1 SEDAQLAVR
10 RPDATAAAGCR
21 ATGAATAGVP
31 RSAVRAD
38 DPFRRWSLQQLLVVP
53 GVQAI
58 LPVPLPSALS
68 LALAPARSGCGRDKN
83 DAGAEAVRADGFG
96 SLGGDA
102 VRDRGVA
109 VLVSPAAILI
119 LGRPNG
125 AEGKGPAGRV
135 GAGRTGH
142 GLGDVVRRRGGD
154 VWMQDVEEDEKM
166 ADEEEAR
173 EPEHIEDSD
182 DEWGGVYTQRQCLH
196 PQHGRQWQQQPQDY
210 GRTHQDEEAEE
221 ERGGGGGLTALG
233 PVGLGPWRRALIL
246 PAEVQPLPPQAL
258 LVPGSATT
266 SAAALPSA
274 AAAAPFFA
282 AGAVTGLLLIDPS
295 CDMPQV
301 DARQMQRGRPEQEQ
315 KHGHP
320 GGLGSG
326 DDDGRS
332 GVQEAGMAKVL
343 AHMSRQWDAG
353 VQRILEQ
360 RATLARM
367 VHLTR
372 EAEQLMADAGQQP
385 LPACGSAAA
394 RPPSR
399 AALLDPLLDL
409 EKEFLIQPQQRV
421 RSRSAVSTRES
432 AGPPAAGAGRGGGG
446 DGDGDGDGTD
456 MSAAVD
462 KLLDQLLGCGGAGAA
477 NGGNVAATVPAAVA
491 ARSRSESAPT
501 TIHVPTVAAAGAK
514 AGGGEGGAAA
524 SEPQVPDN
532 GSSWSP
538 VLESL
543 TQTRQAGN
551 WVLRA
556 VLRLESG
563 QEAGGG
569 GRFAAVANADGN
581 GRGSGSDNGRSAGDK
596 RPPVAS
602 GQQRP
607 PLTPP
612 PPPLQ
617 LDDVVLLPYCHSGL
631 GLRSVLGRWEVL
643 DRGSRR
649 VAVEAAVPLGELL
662 ALASAAAATA
672 TPGGCLDAGSGA
684 EWELDSESRH
694 LRDLQ
699 IALGPLPGLFEGPND
714 DGDDTVYSDGCSSDT
729 DTDIEA
735 ACNLD
740 DGGLHDHDENGGIG
754 TRPTHG
760 NSSITS
766 RSTACK
772 ARELHLGATVRITA
786 RVSSCPYLEDSGG
799 RIGGSTESSSA
810 SLLQVR
816 VLDVGRVIVPLH
828 SLLQSGTNGNLAQ
841 RQQQQVEGGSKG
853 ASKAGVGDIH
863 GGIGSVRQPPL
874 RPATGLL
881 LAPSRSLLL
890 TATTGEAAGPEARM
904 RTGAAPAAAAGG
916 GGGVPS
922 CGSVPCGI
930 GAPQWARSGG
940 MCGDLLER
948 LLLEPGFRTPTE
960 HESTG
965 YASRQSKAEYQ
976 DDHLVLLCVHRISG
990 GNEFQRLHHLTA

>member
-1 SEDAQLAVR
+1 
-10 RPDATAAAGCR
+10 
-21 ATGAATAGVP
+21 
-31 RSAVRAD
+31 
-38 DPFRRWSLQQLLVVP
+38 
-53 GVQAI
+53 
-58 LPVPLPSALS
+58 
-68 LALAPARSGCGRDKN
+68 
-83 DAGAEAVRADGFG
+83 
-96 SLGGDA
+96 
-102 VRDRGVA
+102 
-109 VLVSPAAILI
+109 
-119 LGRPNG
+119 
-125 AEGKGPAGRV
+125 
-135 GAGRTGH
+135 
-142 GLGDVVRRRGGD
+142 
-154 VWMQDVEEDEKM
+154 
-166 ADEEEAR
+166 
-173 EPEHIEDSD
+173 
-182 DEWGGVYTQRQCLH
+182 
-196 PQHGRQWQQQPQDY
+196 
-210 GRTHQDEEAEE
+210 
-221 ERGGGGGLTALG
+221 
-233 PVGLGPWRRALIL
+233 
-246 PAEVQPLPPQAL
+246 
-258 LVPGSATT
+258 
-266 SAAALPSA
+266 
-274 AAAAPFFA
+274 
-282 AGAVTGLLLIDPS
+282 
-295 CDMPQV
+295 
-301 DARQMQRGRPEQEQ
+301 
-315 KHGHP
+315 
-320 GGLGSG
+320 
-326 DDDGRS
+326 
-332 GVQEAGMAKVL
+332 
-343 AHMSRQWDAG
+343 
-353 VQRILEQ
+353 
-360 RATLARM
+360 M

-965 YASRQSKAEYQ
+965 VRKSETAE
-976 DDHLVLLCVHRISG
+976 DDEDRPTCGQLLWEGSMGWRCVVSLQPCGVYGCEVELSYVDGGGSGWDSWSSAALDHVQQLVTNAAGRSCEQVGRRLSLLCPNPLADSQLERMDIAAGALQRCVDATLELLEGALLAQQQQQLQQQQPRKQQQQNAARREVGTKPGFKDCTSG
-990 GNEFQRLHHLTA
+990 GVGTEAAMSAGATGARLQAMLQDVLQLQLQLHTAMETYLVT

>member
-740 DGGLHDHDENGGIG
+740 DGVRKSETAEDDED
-754 TRPTHG
+754 RPTCG
-760 NSSITS
+760 QLLWEGSMGWRCVVSLQP
-766 RSTACK
+766 CGVYGCEV
-772 ARELHLGATVRITA
+772 ELSYVDG
-786 RVSSCPYLEDSGG
+786 
-799 RIGGSTESSSA
+799 GGSGWDSWSSA
-810 SLLQVR
+810 ALDHVQQLVTNAAGRSCEQVGRRLSLLCPN
-816 VLDVGRVIVPLH
+816 PLAD
-828 SLLQSGTNGNLAQ
+828 SQLERMDIAAGALQRCVDATLELLEGALLA
-841 RQQQQVEGGSKG
+841 QQQQQLQQQQPRKQQQQNAARREVGTKPGFKDCTSG
-853 ASKAGVGDIH
+853 GVGTEAAMSA
-863 GGIGSVRQPPL
+863 G
-874 RPATGLL
+874 ATGARLQAML
-881 LAPSRSLLL
+881 QDVLQLQLQL
-890 TATTGEAAGPEARM
+890 HTAMET
-904 RTGAAPAAAAGG
+904 
-916 GGGVPS
+916 
-922 CGSVPCGI
+922 
-930 GAPQWARSGG
+930 
-940 MCGDLLER
+940 
-948 LLLEPGFRTPTE
+948 
-960 HESTG
+960 
-965 YASRQSKAEYQ
+965 Y
-976 DDHLVLLCVHRISG
+976 LV
-990 GNEFQRLHHLTA
+990 T